1 MSNTEAFARWFQQA
15 TGNEPYPSQIRF
27 ACETTLRC
35 FEEVTTTIENNRQL
49 S

>member
-1 MSNTEAFARWFQQA
+1 MNNKELFARWFQQA
-15 TGNEPYPSQIRF
+15 TENEPFPFQIRF
-27 ACETTLRC
+27 ACETTLPC